1 MKIKVIAIGKKNK
14 GPENL
19 LVMKYLNRIQAFGK
33 PLGFSEIQL
42 VEVDDRKNSSLK
54 DYVAFIQETLNK
66 NRQGIRV
73 VVLDSK
79 GQLFTSESF
88 SEILSEFV
96 SERVKEIFFLI
107 GGSNGIPK
115 EILKFA
121 DILISFGRLTYP
133 HLLMRVML
141 LEQIYRATTI
151 IANHPYHRS

>member
-1 MKIKVIAIGKKNK
+1 MGKKNK

-19 LVMKYLNRIQAFGK
+19 LVMNYLHRIQAFGK
-33 PLGFSEIQL
+33 PLGLSEIQI
-42 VEVDDRKNSSLK
+42 VEINDKKYGSSKGHITL
-54 DYVAFIQETLNK
+54 IQDTLNK
-66 NRQGIRV
+66 NRQDTKV
-73 VVLDSK
+73 VALDSK
-79 GQLFTSESF
+79 GQLFSSECF
-88 SEILSEFV
+88 SEVLFKFV

-115 EILKFA
+115 EILNLA

-133 HLLMRVML
+133 HLLMRVIL

>member
-1 MKIKVIAIGKKNK
+1 MGKKNK
-14 GPENL
+14 GPESL

-42 VEVDDRKNSSLK
+42 VEVDDKKNSFSK
-54 DYVAFIQETLNK
+54 DHIGFTKETFRK
-66 NRQGIRV
+66 NRQSIRV
-73 VVLDSK
+73 VALDSK
-79 GQLFTSESF
+79 GQLFSSESF
-88 SEILSEFV
+88 SEVLSKFV
-96 SERVKEIFFLI
+96 GERVKEIFFLI

-115 EILKFA
+115 EILKVA

-133 HLLMRVML
+133 HLLMRVIL

>member
-1 MKIKVIAIGKKNK
+1 MGKKNK
-14 GPENL
+14 GPESL

-42 VEVDDRKNSSLK
+42 VEVDDRKNSSSK
-54 DYVAFIQETLNK
+54 DYISFIQEALNK
-66 NRQGIRV
+66 NRKGIRV
-73 VVLDSK
+73 VALDSK
-79 GQLFTSESF
+79 GKLFSSESF
-88 SEILSEFV
+88 SEVLSKFV
-96 SERVKEIFFLI
+96 GERVKEIFFLI

-115 EILKFA
+115 EILKVA

-133 HLLMRVML
+133 HLLMRVIL